1 MLNWE
6 LKGVWTVEEQKR
18 DIAEEYR
25 QLGQSL
31 FLGGWV
37 QSELKDI
44 RQEIRDVRLELKA
57 VESSLRQEILGL
69 RQEIGGLRQES
80 KEETASLRQAIG
92 AVESSLRHEIFSLRQ
107 ESKEETASSRQEM
120 EQKLNGLQGW
130 VIATLLTVAVS
141 TVGSALFL
149 R

>member
-57 VESSLRQEILGL
+57 VESSLRQEIGA
-69 RQEIGGLRQES
+69 LRQES
-80 KEETASLRQAIG
+80 KEETASLRQ
-92 AVESSLRHEIFSLRQ
+92 EILGLRQ
-107 ESKEETASSRQEM
+107 ESASSRQEM

-141 TVGSALFL
+141 TVGLALFL